1 MLDRTIIPSL
11 VVDHTK
17 NLRKRVSR
25 QALRDQKMAAAP
37 DQALIDKLCADEAI
51 MALGTL
57 EPVPLDVTKLVTK
70 AVGIAGNDE
79 DAARKKIE
87 ELAADTSDES
97 IKK

>member
-1 MLDRTIIPSL
+1 MLDRTVAGT
-11 VVDHTK
+11 VVHK
-17 NLRKRVSR
+17 KSGEAR
-25 QALRDQKMAAAP
+25 QQASTRDQKMAAAP

>member
-1 MLDRTIIPSL
+1 
-11 VVDHTK
+11 
-17 NLRKRVSR
+17 
-25 QALRDQKMAAAP
+25 
-37 DQALIDKLCADEAI
+37 